1 MVVVVYLRNE
11 VCYDAEHDGSEVL
24 WSARTADM
32 R

>member
-1 MVVVVYLRNE
+1 MAVVYLRNE
-11 VCYDAEHDGSEVL
+11 VCNDAEHDGSEVL